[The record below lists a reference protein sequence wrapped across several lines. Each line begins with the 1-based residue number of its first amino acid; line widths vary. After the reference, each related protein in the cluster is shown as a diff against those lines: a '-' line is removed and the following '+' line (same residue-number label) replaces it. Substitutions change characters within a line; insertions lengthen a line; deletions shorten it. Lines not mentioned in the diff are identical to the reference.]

1 MKETRAK
8 LIAQRLS
15 SPEQGK
21 DLQPIFVMSGGF
33 TGSAS
38 VQPGVRYIRCGSSP

>member
-8 LIAQRLS
+8 LIAQRFS

-21 DLQPIFVMSGGF
+21 DLQPIFVMSAGF
-33 TGSAS
+33 MGIAS
-38 VQPGVRYIRCGSSP
+38 VQLGVLHIRYGSSP